1 MFRGGQSP
9 EPPQG
14 FSVTTLTYLK
24 LGIVPPYSDFFG
36 AVLQYHRIRLLHLTP
51 NSMAQIPLFAYL
63 SEQFLGVPPCL
74 ELFRAFYS
82 CRFKGKKKKKIK
94 EEEGYD
100 YEEERKKEE
109 G

>member
-1 MFRGGQSP
+1 
-9 EPPQG
+9 
-14 FSVTTLTYLK
+14 
-24 LGIVPPYSDFFG
+24 
-36 AVLQYHRIRLLHLTP
+36 
-51 NSMAQIPLFAYL
+51 LF
-63 SEQFLGVPPCL
+63 EQFLGVPPCL